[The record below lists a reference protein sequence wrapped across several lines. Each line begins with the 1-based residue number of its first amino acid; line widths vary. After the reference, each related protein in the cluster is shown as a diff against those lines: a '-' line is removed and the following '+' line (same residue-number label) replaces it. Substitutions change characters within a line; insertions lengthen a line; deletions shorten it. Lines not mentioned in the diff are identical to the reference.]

1 MGLEKLQASAAAVA
15 NMQNEL
21 TALQPQL
28 VKTVGEVEELMAR
41 IGKEKAEVVEP
52 KAEVPF
58 LSRAQTLCDQKLC
71 IDRSCSFSHLELLIH
86 VQKCDYETGLSVD
99 VVYAWEF
106 CMQVA
111 SNTDLLKFLCRW

>member
-28 VKTVGEVEELMAR
+28 VQTVGEVEQLMAR

-52 KAEVPF
+52 KAEVFFFF
-58 LSRAQTLCDQKLC
+58 LRGALPEAINSALICHIRLH
-71 IDRSCSFSHLELLIH
+71 SNSFSALIVEVLQYH
-86 VQKCDYETGLSVD
+86 VVMGIT
-99 VVYAWEF
+99 A
-106 CMQVA
+106 
-111 SNTDLLKFLCRW
+111 TT